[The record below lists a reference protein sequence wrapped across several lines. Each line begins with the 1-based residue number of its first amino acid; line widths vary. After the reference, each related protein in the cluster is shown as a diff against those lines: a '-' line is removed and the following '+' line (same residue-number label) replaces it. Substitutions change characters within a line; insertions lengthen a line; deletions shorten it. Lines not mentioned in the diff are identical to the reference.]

1 MTITADNLSK
11 EFIRQGRGTNRFIAV
26 KPTDIAIE
34 QGKLTLLTGR
44 SGSGKSTLLNM
55 LAGLLSP
62 SSGAV
67 MYGDTDIYKLDDD
80 KLSAF
85 RMEHIGVIP
94 QGQSAVSSLTVLE
107 NICLSYMIH
116 GTDDNRAAAHTYAR
130 ELMSRFGI
138 AELENEL
145 PSALSG
151 GELRRMAIARAMI
164 RKPDVIFAD
173 EPTCDLDDENTEL
186 VLKILKNT
194 AENGTSVFMVTHEKD
209 AVGYAD
215 IRYSMSAGEISGSTA
230 HQAGFPEVRK

>member
-1 MTITADNLSK
+1 MTITAENISK
-11 EFIRQGRGTNRFIAV
+11 EFIRQGKGTNRFVAV
-26 KPTDIAIE
+26 KPADIAIE

-55 LAGLLSP
+55 LAGLLAP
-62 SSGAV
+62 TSGTV
-67 MYGDTDIYKLDDD
+67 TYGDSDIYKLDDD

-85 RMEHIGVIP
+85 RLEHIGVIP
-94 QGQSAVSSLTVLE
+94 QGQTAVGSLTVIE
-107 NICLSYMIH
+107 NICLSFMIH
-116 GTDDNRAAAHTYAR
+116 GNADERTAAHTYAR
-130 ELMSRFGI
+130 ELMERFGI

-186 VLKILKNT
+186 VLQILKNT

-209 AVGYAD
+209 AIGYAD
-215 IRYSMSAGEISGSTA
+215 IRYSMNAGVIITL
-230 HQAGFPEVRK
+230 

>member
-1 MTITADNLSK
+1 MIITANDLSK
-11 EFIRQGRGTNRFIAV
+11 EFIRQGKGTNRFVAV
-26 KPTDIAIE
+26 KPADIVIE
-34 QGKLTLLTGR
+34 QGKLTLLMGR

-55 LAGLLSP
+55 LAGLLAP
-62 SSGAV
+62 TSGTV
-67 MYGDTDIYKLDDD
+67 MYGDNDIYRLDDD

-94 QGQSAVSSLTVLE
+94 QGQSAVGSLNVLE
-107 NICLSYMIH
+107 NICLSYMIS
-116 GTDDNRAAAHTYAR
+116 GNADGRAAAHAYAR
-130 ELMSRFGI
+130 ELMERFGI

-151 GELRRMAIARAMI
+151 GELRRMAIARAII

-186 VLKILKNT
+186 VLKILKET

-215 IRYSMSAGEISGSTA
+215 IRYSMNAGEIS
-230 HQAGFPEVRK
+230 KM

>member
-1 MTITADNLSK
+1 MTITAENISK
-11 EFIRQGRGTNRFIAV
+11 EFIRQGKGTNRFVAV
-26 KPTDIAIE
+26 KPADIAIE
-34 QGKLTLLTGR
+34 QGKLTLLMGR

-55 LAGLLSP
+55 LAGLLAP
-62 SSGAV
+62 TSGTV
-67 MYGDTDIYKLDDD
+67 TYGDSDIYKLDDD

-85 RMEHIGVIP
+85 RLEHIGVIP
-94 QGQSAVSSLTVLE
+94 QGQTAVGSLTVIE
-107 NICLSYMIH
+107 NICLSFMIH
-116 GTDDNRAAAHTYAR
+116 GNADERAAAHTYAR
-130 ELMSRFGI
+130 ELMERFGI

-164 RKPDVIFAD
+164 RKPDVVFAD

-186 VLKILKNT
+186 VLQILKNT

-215 IRYSMSAGEISGSTA
+215 IRYSMNAGVISTL
-230 HQAGFPEVRK
+230 

>member
-1 MTITADNLSK
+1 M
-11 EFIRQGRGTNRFIAV
+11 
-26 KPTDIAIE
+26 
-34 QGKLTLLTGR
+34 GR

-55 LAGLLSP
+55 LAGLLAP
-62 SSGAV
+62 TSGTV
-67 MYGDTDIYKLDDD
+67 TYGDSDIYKLDDD

-85 RMEHIGVIP
+85 RLEHIGVIP
-94 QGQSAVSSLTVLE
+94 QGQTAVGSLTVIE
-107 NICLSYMIH
+107 NICLSFMIH
-116 GTDDNRAAAHTYAR
+116 GNADERAAAHTYAR
-130 ELMSRFGI
+130 ELMERFGI
-138 AELENEL
+138 AELGNEL

-186 VLKILKNT
+186 VLQILKNT

-215 IRYSMSAGEISGSTA
+215 IRYSMNAGIISTL
-230 HQAGFPEVRK
+230 

>member
-1 MTITADNLSK
+1 MTITAENISK
-11 EFIRQGRGTNRFIAV
+11 EFIRQGKGTNRFVAV

-55 LAGLLSP
+55 LAGLLAP
-62 SSGAV
+62 TAGAV
-67 MYGDTDIYKLDDD
+67 MYGDINICGLDDD

-94 QGQSAVSSLTVLE
+94 QGQTAVGSLTVIE
-107 NICLSYMIH
+107 NICLSFMIH
-116 GTDDNRAAAHTYAR
+116 GTSDERTAAHIYAR

-186 VLKILKNT
+186 VLNILKDT
-194 AENGTSVFMVTHEKD
+194 ANNGISVFMVTHEKD

-215 IRYSMSAGEISGSTA
+215 IRYSMSAGEIS
-230 HQAGFPEVRK
+230 RI

>member
-1 MTITADNLSK
+1 MTIAADNISK

-26 KPTDIAIE
+26 KPTDIMIE
-34 QGKLTLLTGR
+34 QGKLTLLMGR

-55 LAGLLSP
+55 LAGLLAP
-62 SSGAV
+62 DSGKV
-67 MYGDTDIYKLDDD
+67 MYGDTDICALDDD
-80 KLSAF
+80 RLSDF
-85 RMEHIGVIP
+85 RMKHIGVVP
-94 QGQSAVSSLTVLE
+94 QGQTAVGSLTVIE
-107 NICLSYMIH
+107 NICLSFMIH
-116 GTDDNRAAAHTYAR
+116 GTSDERTAAHIYAR

-186 VLKILKNT
+186 VLNILKE
-194 AENGTSVFMVTHEKD
+194 AAGNGTSVFMVSHEKD
-209 AVGYAD
+209 AAEYAD
-215 IRYSMSAGEISGSTA
+215 ICYSMNAGVISVS
-230 HQAGFPEVRK
+230 

>member
-1 MTITADNLSK
+1 MTITAENISK
-11 EFIRQGRGTNRFIAV
+11 EFIRQGKVTNRFVAV
-26 KPTDIAIE
+26 KPADIAIE
-34 QGKLTLLTGR
+34 QGKLTLLMGR

-55 LAGLLSP
+55 LAGLLAP
-62 SSGAV
+62 TSGAV
-67 MYGDTDIYKLDDD
+67 MYGDSDIYKLDDD
-80 KLSAF
+80 KLSVF
-85 RMEHIGVIP
+85 RLEHIGVIP
-94 QGQSAVSSLTVLE
+94 QGQTAVGSLTVIE
-107 NICLSYMIH
+107 NICLSFMIH
-116 GTDDNRAAAHTYAR
+116 GNADERAAAHTYAR
-130 ELMSRFGI
+130 ELMERFGI

-186 VLKILKNT
+186 VLQILKNA

-215 IRYSMSAGEISGSTA
+215 IRYSMNAGVISTL
-230 HQAGFPEVRK
+230 

>member
-1 MTITADNLSK
+1 MTITANDLSK
-11 EFIRQGRGTNRFIAV
+11 EFIRQGKGTNRFVAV

-34 QGKLTLLTGR
+34 QGKLTLLMGR

-55 LAGLLSP
+55 LAGLLAP
-62 SSGAV
+62 TSGNV
-67 MYGDTDIYKLDDD
+67 MYGDSDIYTLDDD
-80 KLSAF
+80 KLSEF

-94 QGQSAVSSLTVLE
+94 QGQTVVGSLTVLE
-107 NICLSYMIH
+107 NICLSYLIH
-116 GTDDNRAAAHTYAR
+116 GTADDHAAAHTYAR
-130 ELMSRFGI
+130 ELMERFGI

-186 VLKILKNT
+186 VLNILKNT
-194 AENGTSVFMVTHEKD
+194 AAGGTAVFMVTHEKD

-215 IRYSMSAGEISGSTA
+215 IRYSMNAGEIG
-230 HQAGFPEVRK
+230 RR